1 MRLHPP
7 FSHSW
12 RRPARKAKRARE
24 KIDARR
30 GGSPQTFSAQVHSY
44 SCVDAVR
51 GMSAKRAKLETTSAA
66 PAGTPTVARGAE
78 SCYKIGVKLGAGSFS
93 SVWRAEHKATK
104 MAYALKKVSKSSQDP
119 GAATMAADEIRI
131 LKVIGIHQHVAG
143 LVDEFETSTDMCLVL
158 ELASGGE
165 VFERIAHEGA
175 FGEAMAAAVVRQ
187 VAEGLQHVHARHIVH
202 ADIKPENLLY
212 VSIHKDSEV
221 KLADFGL
228 AVFCGGSHP
237 ATVNLW
243 RGTLSYLA
251 PEIVE
256 RKHWDHAIDLWAVG
270 VLLFVLL
277 GGYMPF
283 DPTLSYHNQKVT
295 TQIIRAEPAYT
306 KDSGGYPE
314 QWERVSAAAR
324 GVIDKLL
331 EYDPRKRLTATGLL
345 QEGWVSGGASSEP
358 LPDST
363 RNKLLEFNENRRVWR
378 LAADA
383 IALVTRA
390 PHTAAVA
397 AAASGLSVS
406 SRSSTIFSSTCMS
419 SSATAPASSP
429 GTRAP
434 PTGSPGRLPALA
446 ASAASAASLV
456 IRWFSPA
463 AAPQTAQAFS
473 DLPAAAKKE
482 LRAAFDRFDADGDG
496 KISLDELHKTMRTL
510 GTSDAGAGEILKS
523 LDEDRDGSL
532 SFDEFARKVAP
543 LYQESSTALRRTFDF
558 FDSDGSGTIEKREL
572 EVVLTRLGVASKGGR
587 MQKEVLD
594 KVFTVADTNQ
604 DGKVSF
610 DEFLA
615 LFAHEA
621 VVEQSS
627 RQVSAVVA

>member
-1 MRLHPP
+1 
-7 FSHSW
+7 
-12 RRPARKAKRARE
+12 
-24 KIDARR
+24 
-30 GGSPQTFSAQVHSY
+30 
-44 SCVDAVR
+44 
-51 GMSAKRAKLETTSAA
+51 
-66 PAGTPTVARGAE
+66 
-78 SCYKIGVKLGAGSFS
+78 
-93 SVWRAEHKATK
+93 
-104 MAYALKKVSKSSQDP
+104 MAYAVKKVSKSSKVP
-119 GAATMAADEIRI
+119 GAATIAADEIRI
-131 LKVIGIHQHVAG
+131 LKVIGIHRHVAG

-165 VFERIAHEGA
+165 VFERVAQNGA

-187 VAEGLQHVHARHIVH
+187 LAEGLQHVHARHVIH

-212 VSIHKDSEV
+212 VSTHPDSEV

-237 ATVNLW
+237 ATVKIC
-243 RGTLSYLA
+243 RGSLSYMA

-256 RKHWDHAIDLWAVG
+256 KKHWDHAVDLWAVG

-283 DPTLSYHNQKVT
+283 DPSNSCHDKKVRDR
-295 TQIIRAEPAYT
+295 ILRAKPAYT

-331 EYDPRKRLTATGLL
+331 EYDPRARLTATGLHR
-345 QEGWVSGGASSEP
+345 EAWVAGGASSEP
-358 LPDST
+358 LPEST
-363 RNKLLEFNENRRVWR
+363 RKKLLEFNESRRVWR
-378 LAADA
+378 LAADT

-406 SRSSTIFSSTCMS
+406 SRSSAS
-419 SSATAPASSP
+419 APASSP

-446 ASAASAASLV
+446 ASAASAASRV

-473 DLPAAAKKE
+473 DLPAQAKKE

-496 KISLDELHKTMRTL
+496 QISLGELHKTMRTL
-510 GTSDAGAGEILKS
+510 GTSDADAGEMLKS

-543 LYQESSTALRRTFDF
+543 LYQESSTALRRAFDF

>member
-1 MRLHPP
+1 M
-7 FSHSW
+7 
-12 RRPARKAKRARE
+12 
-24 KIDARR
+24 
-30 GGSPQTFSAQVHSY
+30 
-44 SCVDAVR
+44 
-51 GMSAKRAKLETTSAA
+51 KRAKLEQASAA
-66 PAGTPTVARGAE
+66 PAGTPAVARGAE
-78 SCYKIGVKLGAGSFS
+78 SYYKIGAKLGAGSFS
-93 SVWRAEHKATK
+93 SVWRAEHKATNK
-104 MAYALKKVSKSSQDP
+104 AYAVKKVSKSSKVP
-119 GAATMAADEIRI
+119 GAATIAADEIRI
-131 LKVIGIHQHVAG
+131 LKVIGIHRHVAG

-165 VFERIAHEGA
+165 VFERVAQNGA

-187 VAEGLQHVHARHIVH
+187 LAEGLQHVHARHVIH

-212 VSIHKDSEV
+212 VSSHPDSEV

-237 ATVNLW
+237 ATVKNW
-243 RGTLSYLA
+243 RGTISYSA
-251 PEIVE
+251 PEMVE
-256 RKHWDHAIDLWAVG
+256 AKHWDHAVDLWAVG

-283 DPTLSYHNQKVT
+283 DPSNSGHDQKVLDR
-295 TQIIRAEPAYT
+295 ILRAKPAYT

-331 EYDPRKRLTATGLL
+331 EYDPRARLTATGLHR
-345 QEGWVSGGASSEP
+345 EAWVAGGASSEP
-358 LPDST
+358 LPEST
-363 RNKLLEFNENRRVWR
+363 RKKLLEFNESRRVWR
-378 LAADA
+378 LAADT

-406 SRSSTIFSSTCMS
+406 SRSSAS
-419 SSATAPASSP
+419 APASSP

-446 ASAASAASLV
+446 ASAASAASRV

-473 DLPAAAKKE
+473 DLPAQAKKE

-496 KISLDELHKTMRTL
+496 QISLGELHKTMRTL
-510 GTSDAGAGEILKS
+510 GTSDADAGEMLKS

-543 LYQESSTALRRTFDF
+543 LYQESSTALRRAFDF

>member
-1 MRLHPP
+1 M
-7 FSHSW
+7 
-12 RRPARKAKRARE
+12 
-24 KIDARR
+24 
-30 GGSPQTFSAQVHSY
+30 
-44 SCVDAVR
+44 
-51 GMSAKRAKLETTSAA
+51 KRAKLEQASAA
-66 PAGTPTVARGAE
+66 PAGTPAVARGAE
-78 SCYKIGVKLGAGSFS
+78 SYYKIGAKLGAGSFS
-93 SVWRAEHKATK
+93 SVWRAEHKATNK
-104 MAYALKKVSKSSQDP
+104 AYAVKKVSKSSKVP
-119 GAATMAADEIRI
+119 GAATIAADEIRI
-131 LKVIGIHQHVAG
+131 LKVIGIHRHVAG

-165 VFERIAHEGA
+165 VFERVAQNGA

-187 VAEGLQHVHARHIVH
+187 LAEGLQHVHARHVIH

-212 VSIHKDSEV
+212 VSTHPDSEV

-237 ATVNLW
+237 ATVKNW
-243 RGTLSYLA
+243 RGTISYSA
-251 PEIVE
+251 PEMVE
-256 RKHWDHAIDLWAVG
+256 AKHWDHAVDLWAVG

-283 DPTLSYHNQKVT
+283 DPSNSIHDKKVCDR
-295 TQIIRAEPAYT
+295 ILRAKPAYT

-331 EYDPRKRLTATGLL
+331 EYDPRARLTATGLHR
-345 QEGWVSGGASSEP
+345 EAWVAGGASSEP
-358 LPDST
+358 LPEST
-363 RNKLLEFNENRRVWR
+363 RKKLLEFNESRRVWR
-378 LAADA
+378 LAADT

-406 SRSSTIFSSTCMS
+406 SRSSTSFSSTCAS

-446 ASAASAASLV
+446 ASAASAASRV

-473 DLPAAAKKE
+473 DLPAQAKKE

-496 KISLDELHKTMRTL
+496 QISLGELHKTMRTL
-510 GTSDAGAGEILKS
+510 GTSDADAGEMLKS

-543 LYQESSTALRRTFDF
+543 LYQESSTALRRAFDF

>member
-1 MRLHPP
+1 M
-7 FSHSW
+7 
-12 RRPARKAKRARE
+12 
-24 KIDARR
+24 
-30 GGSPQTFSAQVHSY
+30 
-44 SCVDAVR
+44 
-51 GMSAKRAKLETTSAA
+51 KRAKLEQASAA
-66 PAGTPTVARGAE
+66 PAGTPAVARGAE
-78 SCYKIGVKLGAGSFS
+78 SYYKIGAKLGAGSFS
-93 SVWRAEHKATK
+93 SVWRAEHKATNK
-104 MAYALKKVSKSSQDP
+104 AYAVKKVSKSSKVP
-119 GAATMAADEIRI
+119 GAATIAADEIRI
-131 LKVIGIHQHVAG
+131 LKVIGIHRYVAG

-165 VFERIAHEGA
+165 VFERVAQNGA

-187 VAEGLQHVHARHIVH
+187 LAEGLQHVHARHVIH

-212 VSIHKDSEV
+212 VSTHPDSEV

-237 ATVNLW
+237 ATVKIC
-243 RGTLSYLA
+243 RGSLSYMA

-256 RKHWDHAIDLWAVG
+256 KKHWDHAVDLWAVG

-283 DPTLSYHNQKVT
+283 DPSNSCHDKKVRDR
-295 TQIIRAEPAYT
+295 ILRAKPAYT

-331 EYDPRKRLTATGLL
+331 EYDPRARLTATGLHR
-345 QEGWVSGGASSEP
+345 EAWVAGGASSEP
-358 LPDST
+358 LPEST
-363 RNKLLEFNENRRVWR
+363 RKKLLEFNESRRVWR
-378 LAADA
+378 LAADT

-406 SRSSTIFSSTCMS
+406 SRSSAS
-419 SSATAPASSP
+419 APASSP

-446 ASAASAASLV
+446 ASAASAASRV

-473 DLPAAAKKE
+473 DLPAQAKKE

-496 KISLDELHKTMRTL
+496 QISLGELHKTMRTL
-510 GTSDAGAGEILKS
+510 GTSDADAGEMLKS

-543 LYQESSTALRRTFDF
+543 LYQESSTALRRAFDF